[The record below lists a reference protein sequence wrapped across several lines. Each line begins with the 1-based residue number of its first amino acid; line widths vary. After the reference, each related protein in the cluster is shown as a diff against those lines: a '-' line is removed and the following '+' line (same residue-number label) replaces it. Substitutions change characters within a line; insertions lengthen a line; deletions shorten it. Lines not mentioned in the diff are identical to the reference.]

1 MSDEYDY
8 IFKIIM
14 IGNTGVGKSSILFR
28 FTENSWDNNFIP
40 TIGVDLVSSK
50 LIILIIIENKNNSS
64 RSEKGK
70 APNMGYCRSRKV

>member
-70 APNMGYCRSRKV
+70 ASNMGYRRSRKV